1 MSLVPQAKI
10 TVPQVPPEMVVR
22 AGLRADLDTAGR
34 ADATL
39 VCAPPGYGKTML
51 LADWAHTSTGPT
63 GPTPPGSAWT
73 ATTTTRNGCG
83 PR

>member
-10 TVPQVPPEMVVR
+10 AVPQVPPELVGR

-39 VCAPPGYGKTML
+39 VCAPAGYGKTML
-51 LADWAHTSTGPT
+51 LADWSHTSTGV
-63 GPTPPGSAWT
+63 GHRLGESGS
-73 ATTTTRNGCG
+73 R
-83 PR
+83 